1 MTNGCGRLEFL
12 IYVFAKLSYTI
23 QYKNNTIIVLT
34 KTGPL
39 TSWMDCSI
47 DITQEDGK
55 YCTKG

>member
-12 IYVFAKLSYTI
+12 IYVFAKLGYTI

-47 DITQEDGK
+47 DIQPVLTPK
-55 YCTKG
+55 A